1 MSDVDRWDQS
11 TFAGDGILFM
21 KVGTHANETLDDIVA
36 RKQREIDEAGF
47 ALWGYGGNTCHPTSI
62 VQPFAAAL
70 SDRGSRLVL
79 AMHPMQS
86 KHFAEPLRAKQY
98 SVDGKE
104 WDDIPGAVNALGSRY
119 ALWIANL
126 EPVQLELP
134 LEMTRVAWGPSAGR
148 GGSRYVSGRV
158 DKACLELVPDAPKS
172 EAPEMTIGLVARV
185 VEPYAVFLR
194 S

>member
-1 MSDVDRWDQS
+1 MSDTGRWDQS
-11 TFAGDGILFM
+11 EFARDGILFM
-21 KVGTHANETLDDIVA
+21 KVGTHANESLDEIVV
-36 RKQREIDEAGF
+36 RKRREIKEAGF

-70 SDRGSRLVL
+70 SERGSGLVL

-104 WDDIPGAVNALGSRY
+104 WDDIPAGVNALGSRY
-119 ALWIANL
+119 ALWIADL

-134 LEMTRVAWGPSAGR
+134 LELTRVGWGPSAGR

-158 DKACLELVPDAPKS
+158 DKACLELVPGEPRDT
-172 EAPEMTIGLVARV
+172 EPEVAIGLVARV